1 VRDSVRDGSQ
11 PHYNDATA
19 GRAGRSGK
27 VRSLIRQNAKI
38 IRMDAVKKTWLI
50 DPELVRQAQK
60 ISGARTETETVTRAL
75 REIVVRDEIDK
86 AFRRHS
92 SALAGLEAIL
102 PDPSRTR
109 KK

>member
-1 VRDSVRDGSQ
+1 
-11 PHYNDATA
+11 
-19 GRAGRSGK
+19 
-27 VRSLIRQNAKI
+27 
-38 IRMDAVKKTWLI
+38 MDAVKKTWLI

-92 SALAGLEAIL
+92 STLAGLEAIF
-102 PDPSRTR
+102 PDPGRSR

>member
-1 VRDSVRDGSQ
+1 M
-11 PHYNDATA
+11 
-19 GRAGRSGK
+19 
-27 VRSLIRQNAKI
+27 

-50 DPELVRQAQK
+50 DPDLVREAQK

-75 REIVVRDEIDK
+75 REIVVRHEIDK

-92 SALAGLEAIL
+92 ATLAGLEAIF
-102 PDPSRTR
+102 PDPARVR